1 MICLYG
7 KHFPTREIN
16 IHGLSYL
23 ISTDSLN
30 RHIMTNT
37 GNYTSTAAQLID
49 EDIFFFVKDEDIN
62 KDENFLLDL
71 LKDL

>member
-1 MICLYG
+1 M
-7 KHFPTREIN
+7 P
-16 IHGLSYL
+16 
-23 ISTDSLN
+23 
-30 RHIMTNT
+30 NT